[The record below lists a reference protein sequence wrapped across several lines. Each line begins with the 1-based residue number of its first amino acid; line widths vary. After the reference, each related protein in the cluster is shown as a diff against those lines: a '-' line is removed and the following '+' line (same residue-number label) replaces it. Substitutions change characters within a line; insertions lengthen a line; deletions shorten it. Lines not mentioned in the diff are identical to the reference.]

1 MFSRESNHNT
11 ELPPSSWPGV
21 VVVREDTSLMK
32 PLRISLLVWCG
43 RDRLQGQISF
53 PVCLISTPLCGA
65 GLASSPGPCSSQ
77 RRPLCG
83 TLPLSL
89 LPDVPAETCLLGSP
103 EMESRPLSSLKETC
117 RQLALG
123 PWTPTLE
130 LEWPRSRGPPFW
142 SGADTLAFQAT
153 NLA

>member
-11 ELPPSSWPGV
+11 SFKLAWSGGGSEV
-21 VVVREDTSLMK
+21 TSLMK
-32 PLRISLLVWCG
+32 PLRIFLLAWCG

-53 PVCLISTPLCGA
+53 PVCLISTQLCGV

-89 LPDVPAETCLLGSP
+89 LPDVPAETCLPSSP
-103 EMESRPLSSLKETC
+103 KMDSRSLSSLKRTC
-117 RQLALG
+117 RQLAPG

-130 LEWPRSRGPPFW
+130 LEWSRSRVTALV
-142 SGADTLAFQAT
+142 SCRHSCFQGC
-153 NLA
+153 